1 MERGWHVMILLST
14 STLFIPFRQHL
25 LQYVSGKP
33 GPTRMGQST
42 SQLSSARCPDD
53 NFVTWQM
60 CFGWTSAVCIG
71 IQHGQHLPGGRDQG
85 GGGRLGTWNWKLS
98 ITQSAHICGFHP
110 LSKPLCMPPLTPA
123 SSPSPQIADCGSPG
137 RPTAHQ
143 SWFPNKWTQEN
154 EKQRHN
160 H

>member
-33 GPTRMGQST
+33 GPTRMGQGT

-71 IQHGQHLPGGRDQG
+71 VQHGERSPGGPGWRWETG
-85 GGGRLGTWNWKLS
+85 NMELKVVNN
-98 ITQSAHICGFHP
+98 
-110 LSKPLCMPPLTPA
+110 SKCPHL
-123 SSPSPQIADCGSPG
+123 
-137 RPTAHQ
+137 
-143 SWFPNKWTQEN
+143 WFPSSSQTLMYATLNPNVLSQPPNCWLRVTRKAHCSSVLVPQQMDSREWET
-154 EKQRHN
+154 KT
-160 H
+160 